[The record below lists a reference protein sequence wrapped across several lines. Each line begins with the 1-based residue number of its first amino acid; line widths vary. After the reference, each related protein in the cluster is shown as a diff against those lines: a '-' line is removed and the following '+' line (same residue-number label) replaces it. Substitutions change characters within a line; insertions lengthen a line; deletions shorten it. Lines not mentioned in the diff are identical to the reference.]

1 MKKRFCIVIVLGIV
15 LISFILI
22 IIIHDYDYWVFSVE
36 PSFVTFPPADWEGT
50 RIYFGETALIED

>member
-1 MKKRFCIVIVLGIV
+1 MKKRFFIVIILSIV
-15 LISFILI
+15 IISFILI

-36 PSFVTFPPADWEGT
+36 PSFVTFPPEDWEGT